1 MRVRPNW
8 NCVDRVL
15 IPPRIGL
22 LTIVTFS
29 VADQRAVSRSIFA
42 GARILIPVAD
52 YMTLM
57 VHMADGLI

>member
-1 MRVRPNW
+1 M
-8 NCVDRVL
+8 DRVL